1 MLGNLALIFFNVRR
15 SEECPVVF
23 EEGYDY
29 PYVENPF
36 TDGVDWHGGT
46 VRGENDQVVG
56 SVPWQE

>member
-1 MLGNLALIFFNVRR
+1 M
-15 SEECPVVF
+15 VF